1 MKKESKNAMTENLPE
16 NLPADEEKVIDDR
29 LAEQIVEALIFST
42 DEPLSTAKMR
52 EVVPELQSHQIPQIV
67 ERLNEQY
74 ARTGRTF
81 EIQSVAG
88 GYLMYTRPEF
98 REYLQRFHFKRT
110 QSRLSSKALETLA
123 IIAYKQP
130 VTRTE
135 IEEIRGVNADGVL
148 RTLLSRNLIT
158 IAGTA
163 DVPGN
168 PYLYKTTRQFLEYF
182 GLKDI
187 KDLPRLKELDE
198 IVAADSEIKERFGE
212 AFLKEISPELLGL
225 EAYETLDEDKDEDE
239 EDLLNQTE
247 DESDDDKS
255 NE

>member
-1 MKKESKNAMTENLPE
+1 MNKESKEAMTEKLPE
-16 NLPADEEKVIDDR
+16 NLPDNSKKEIDDR

-42 DEPLSTAKMR
+42 EEPLSTAKIR
-52 EVVPELQSHQIPQIV
+52 EVVPEIQSQQIPQIV
-67 ERLNEQY
+67 DRLNTQY
-74 ARTGRTF
+74 AQSGRSF
-81 EIQSVAG
+81 EIQNVAG
-88 GYLMYTRPEF
+88 GYLFYTRPDF
-98 REYLQRFHFKRT
+98 SEYLQRFHFKRL

-198 IVAADSEIKERFGE
+198 IVAADSDIKERFGE
-212 AFLKEISPELLGL
+212 TFLKEISPELLGI
-225 EAYETLDEDKDEDE
+225 EAFDTINNNDE
-239 EDLLNQTE
+239 ENSSNQAE
-247 DESDDDKS
+247 NESDDKKPS
-255 NE
+255 E